1 MWRYVDPLQLQDL
14 NKFITPALP
23 THRLSFHR
31 ALILYV
37 AAGALPEALETL
49 RKNQRPDIAA
59 LFLLACHEIYSQI
72 TTESESSDDTPGSGS
87 PTSEQSPKLRFPSK
101 NVDDED
107 LIAVSEVFGHYQQK
121 LIHVCM
127 DAEPN
132 VDWALLAPCHAICQ
146 LPCGREALSWMDN
159 IRSWKRPSAPTGL
172 YYSL

>member
-1 MWRYVDPLQLQDL
+1 MRNPCRVLQRWGDYILRSEHNMWRYVDPLQLQDL

-132 VDWALLAPCHAICQ
+132 VD
-146 LPCGREALSWMDN
+146 
-159 IRSWKRPSAPTGL
+159 
-172 YYSL
+172 